1 MSIPFSF
8 FESKMD
14 DGKSFCLSNLK
25 HLSLTVFFRYLLPL
39 LALMFSGAACFEF
52 QTFVIFPYPPP
63 YQ

>member
-25 HLSLTVFFRYLLPL
+25 
-39 LALMFSGAACFEF
+39 FSGAACFEF